1 MDRSTFGV
9 AWREQ
14 WSFLQVA
21 RYHQRVRPMPAC
33 IRDAEVWCLSPSKA
47 FLLRLPDV
55 RHETRLRH
63 QRYVMPRWIIF
74 VLGTMCTLAL
84 LLFPSAPLVR
94 ATTGHGESP
103 HGPIS
108 ASPDRSVLLLDRI
121 LAAGNPVGSTFPAPS
136 GFRAKSTGE
145 SGLDASI
152 ERASELADVSSN
164 NAGLAGTISGR
175 AGTLLLGALPIPVL
189 SGEGDFGNM
198 SPDKGPASR
207 PALLE
212 RGQMEALLMPGDHL
226 RSVGNLPTA
235 AQEKIKEEECRLLE
249 IEVSHSGHVL
259 RLLRREGFDKTD
271 VLHECRVGL
280 GAPSFPTP
288 VGTYFVTHI
297 YDQDPWW
304 IPPPNRAWAAGQSP
318 SRKVYGGTMAPLLKK
333 RPAKSKKTEWF
344 AEDMVELPVSLE
356 DYGYR
361 FHGTNAPRSIGR
373 NESHGC
379 VRMLPADAKKV
390 ASLIKE
396 HVGVANRLESAN
408 GSFVI
413 LKSPIRLNLI
423 K

>member
-1 MDRSTFGV
+1 
-9 AWREQ
+9 
-14 WSFLQVA
+14 
-21 RYHQRVRPMPAC
+21 
-33 IRDAEVWCLSPSKA
+33 
-47 FLLRLPDV
+47 
-55 RHETRLRH
+55 
-63 QRYVMPRWIIF
+63 MPRWIIF
-74 VLGTMCTLAL
+74 FLCTMCTLAVVM
-84 LLFPSAPLVR
+84 FPSAPLVS
-94 ATTGHGESP
+94 ATTGRGGAP
-103 HGPIS
+103 HGPGS
-108 ASPDRSVLLLDRI
+108 ASPDRSVLLLDQI
-121 LAAGNPVGSTFPAPS
+121 LAGGNPTGRTFPAAS
-136 GFRAKSTGE
+136 EFRAESTGE
-145 SGLDASI
+145 SGLNTGLVQAS
-152 ERASELADVSSN
+152 APADVSSD

-175 AGTLLLGALPIPVL
+175 EGNLLQGTLPIPVL
-189 SGEGDFGNM
+189 SGEGDSGDTR
-198 SPDKGPASR
+198 PDKGSANR

-212 RGQMEALLMPGDHL
+212 RSQMETLLMPGDHL

-235 AQEKIKEEECRLLE
+235 AQEKTKEEDRKLLE

-259 RLLRREGFDKTD
+259 RLLRRDGLVKTD

-304 IPPPNRAWAAGQSP
+304 IPPPNRPWAAGQSP